1 MPVSGCLFWKFACYF
16 FCILKKCSSCGK
28 KDNQMQAW
36 VMSIKIS
43 IIALFGFVFYIKI
56 MKILKIDLNTSLI
69 KTEDIDKA
77 VYQGFIGGKGIAGH
91 YLKPHI
97 TKNWDDQTMPLIF
110 MCGPLVGTSAPTS
123 GRSCVMSKSPL
134 TGTICDSSVGGSLG
148 FNIHKAGYEGFII
161 TGKSNKLCGI
171 EICDNSVEIV
181 DAEKYKA
188 WEIGKLY
195 NTLKRKGAVVSIG
208 PAAEN
213 GVLFSNIMID
223 GFFCAGRGGLGM
235 VQAAKNL
242 KYITVKGTGKI
253 AVHDKSLLKKARE
266 DIFRLIAA
274 SPIIMGEH
282 GITNFG
288 TGALY
293 DLIYNRRMMP
303 TENFKKTVFKGA
315 SSLNAFSYKK
325 KYNTKKTGCKGCHI
339 QCKRVGK
346 NHEHIPEF
354 ETMSHFSALINNDK
368 IDVVTEANRIC
379 NEQGID
385 TISAASTIACYTEIT
400 QQKLSGEKIISLLKN
415 ICKNRGDGAALSK
428 GSYCFAKENGRP
440 ELSLSVKGL
449 ELPAYDPRGAYGMA
463 LAYAVSTR
471 GACHLRAYPI
481 SHEIIRKPVAT
492 DRFSFDGKARIIKIS
507 EDINAVIDSL
517 TACKFAFFGCSLEEF
532 AMAYT
537 AVTGFETSAHELI
550 SAGERIYYNEKIM
563 NWQNGFSRV
572 HDSIPERFFNE
583 NGSTGNNIKIPSI
596 NKNTFEKALS
606 DYYKIRGLNEN
617 GEPTEQK
624 AKEFGLTL

>member
-1 MPVSGCLFWKFACYF
+1 M
-16 FCILKKCSSCGK
+16 
-28 KDNQMQAW
+28 NN
-36 VMSIKIS
+36 
-43 IIALFGFVFYIKI
+43 
-56 MKILKIDLNTSLI
+56 KILKIDLNTNSI
-69 KTEDIDKA
+69 KTEDIDKTI
-77 VYQGFIGGKGIAGH
+77 YQEFIGGKGIAGL

-97 TKNWDDQTMPLIF
+97 TKSWDDPTMPLIF
-110 MCGPLVGTSAPTS
+110 MCGPLVGTSSPTS

-134 TGTICDSSVGGSLG
+134 TGTICDSSVGGTLG
-148 FNIHKAGYEGFII
+148 FNIRKAGYEGFII

-171 EICDNSVEIV
+171 EICDDSIKIV
-181 DAEKYKA
+181 SAEKYKE
-188 WEIGKLY
+188 WEIGKLH
-195 NTLKRKGAVVSIG
+195 NTLKKKGSVVSIG

-223 GFFCAGRGGLGM
+223 RFFCAGRGGLGM
-235 VQAAKNL
+235 IQAAKNL

-253 AVHDKSLLKKARE
+253 AVHDKLLLQRARE

-282 GITNFG
+282 GIANFG

-293 DLIYNRRMMP
+293 DLIGNRRMMP
-303 TENFKKTVFKGA
+303 TGNFKKTVFDGA
-315 SSLNAFSYKK
+315 SNLNAFSYKK
-325 KYNTKKTGCKGCHI
+325 KYNTKKAGCKGCHI
-339 QCKRVGK
+339 QCKQVGK
-346 NHEHIPEF
+346 DNEHIPEF

-368 IDVVTEANRIC
+368 IDIVTEANRIC

-385 TISAASTIACYTEIT
+385 TISAASTIACYSEIT
-400 QQKLSGEKIISLLKN
+400 QQKLSGDKIISLLQD
-415 ICKNRGDGAALSK
+415 ICKNKGEGAALSK
-428 GSYCFAKENGRP
+428 GSYYFAKENNKP
-440 ELSLSVKGL
+440 ELSFSVKGL

-507 EDINAVIDSL
+507 EDMNAIIDSL

-537 AVTGFETSAHELI
+537 AVTGLEMSAHQLI
-550 SAGERIYYNEKIM
+550 SSGERIYYNERIM
-563 NWQNGFSRV
+563 NWQNGFTRV
-572 HDSIPERFFNE
+572 DDSIPKRFFNE
-583 NGSTGNNIKIPSI
+583 EGSHGNNIKIPSI
-596 NKNTFEKALS
+596 NKTTFEKTLS

-617 GEPTEQK
+617 GEPTQQK
-624 AKEFGLTL
+624 ANELGLTL

>member
-1 MPVSGCLFWKFACYF
+1 
-16 FCILKKCSSCGK
+16 
-28 KDNQMQAW
+28 
-36 VMSIKIS
+36 
-43 IIALFGFVFYIKI
+43 
-56 MKILKIDLNTSLI
+56 MKILKIDLSTNLI
-69 KTEDIDKA
+69 RAEDIDKT

-91 YLKPHI
+91 YLKSHI
-97 TKNWDDQTMPLIF
+97 TKNWEDPTMPLIF

-148 FNIHKAGYEGFII
+148 FNIRKAGYEGLII

-171 EICDNSVEIV
+171 EIYNDSAKIV
-181 DAEKYKA
+181 SAGKYKG
-188 WEIGKLY
+188 WETGRLY
-195 NTLKRKGAVVSIG
+195 NTLKEKGSVVSIG

-235 VQAAKNL
+235 IQAAKNL
-242 KYITVKGTGKI
+242 KYVTVKGTGKI
-253 AVHDKSLLKKARE
+253 AVHDKALLKKARE

-282 GITNFG
+282 GITHFG

-293 DLIYNRRMMP
+293 DLIDNRRMMP
-303 TENFKKTVFKGA
+303 TDNFKKTVFKGA
-315 SSLNAFSYKK
+315 SHLNAFSYKK

-368 IDVVTEANRIC
+368 IDIVTEANQIC

-385 TISAASTIACYTEIT
+385 TISAAATIACYAEIT
-400 QQKLSGEKIISLLKN
+400 QQELSGNKIISLLGD
-415 ICKNRGDGAALSK
+415 ICKNRGEGAVLSK
-428 GSYCFAKENGRP
+428 GSYYFAKEHGRP
-440 ELSLSVKGL
+440 ELSFSVKGL

-492 DRFSFDGKARIIKIS
+492 DRFSFEGKARIIKIS
-507 EDINAVIDSL
+507 EDMNAVIDSL

-537 AVTGFETSAHELI
+537 AVTGLETSAHELI
-550 SAGERIYYNEKIM
+550 SSGERIYYNERIM
-563 NWQNGFSRV
+563 NWQNGFTRID
-572 HDSIPERFFNE
+572 DSIPERFFNE
-583 NGSTGNNIKIPSI
+583 QGSSGNNIEIPLI
-596 NKNTFEKALS
+596 NKTIFEKTLS
-606 DYYKIRGLNEN
+606 DYYKIRGLNAN

-624 AKEFGLTL
+624 ANELGLTL

>member
-1 MPVSGCLFWKFACYF
+1 
-16 FCILKKCSSCGK
+16 
-28 KDNQMQAW
+28 
-36 VMSIKIS
+36 
-43 IIALFGFVFYIKI
+43 
-56 MKILKIDLNTSLI
+56 MKILKIDLSANSI
-69 KTEDIDKA
+69 KTEDLDKI
-77 VYQGFIGGKGIAGH
+77 VCQDFIGGKGISGH

-97 TKNWDDQTMPLIF
+97 TKEWDDPTMPLVF

-134 TGTICDSSVGGSLG
+134 TKTICDSSVGGTLG
-148 FNIHKAGYEGFII
+148 FNIKKAGYEGFII
-161 TGKSNKLCGI
+161 TGKSKKLSGI
-171 EICDNSVEIV
+171 EICDNFVKIV
-181 DAEKYKA
+181 SADKYKK

-195 NTLKRKGAVVSIG
+195 NVLKEKGSVVSIG

-223 GFFCAGRGGLGM
+223 GSFCAGRGGLGM
-235 VQAAKNL
+235 VQSAKNL
-242 KYITVKGTGKI
+242 KYITVKGTNKVF
-253 AVHDKSLLKKARE
+253 VHDKSLLKQARE

-274 SPIIMGEH
+274 SPVIMGEH
-282 GITNFG
+282 GIANFG

-293 DLIYNRRMMP
+293 DLIDNRRMMP
-303 TENFKKTVFKGA
+303 TENFKKTVFKEA
-315 SSLNAFSYKK
+315 SNLNAFSYKR

-339 QCKRVGK
+339 QCKQVSK
-346 NHEHIPEF
+346 DKEHIPEF

-368 IDVVTEANRIC
+368 IDVVFEANRIC

-385 TISAASTIACYTEIT
+385 TITAASTLACYSEIT
-400 QQKLSGEKIISLLKN
+400 KQKLSGEKIISLLKD
-415 ICKNRGDGAALSK
+415 ICKNKGEGAVLSK
-428 GSYCFAKENGRP
+428 GSYYFAKANNKP
-440 ELSLSVKGL
+440 ELSFSVKGL

-507 EDINAVIDSL
+507 EDINAIIDSL

-532 AMAYT
+532 AMAYS
-537 AVTGFETSAHELI
+537 AVTGIETSAHKLI
-550 SAGERIYYNEKIM
+550 SSGERIYYNERIM
-563 NWQNGFSRV
+563 NSQNGFTRKDDV
-572 HDSIPERFFNE
+572 IPERFFSE
-583 NGSTGNNIKIPSI
+583 QGTYGNNIKIPLIKKAS
-596 NKNTFEKALS
+596 FEKALS

-617 GEPTEQK
+617 GEPTQQK
-624 AKEFGLTL
+624 ANELGLTL